1 MGEPI
6 LRVEGISL
14 AYGHIVALR
23 DVSLKIEEGE
33 AVAILGANGAG
44 KSSLIKTLVGWQKPR
59 SGQIFWRGTDITRL
73 PPWERARLGMAVVPE
88 GGRVFRDMSVED
100 NLRLGAFLASDRR
113 EIAEGM
119 DRVFSLF
126 PILKERRKQVA
137 RTLSGGEQ
145 QMLAIGRAVMLR
157 PKLLLVDEVSMGLAP
172 ILVEEVF
179 AALARLHREGTSICL
194 VEQNA
199 HEALQVVERGYVL
212 ENGRIA
218 LSGSAEELGRD
229 PGIQAAYLGS
239 G

>member
-44 KSSLIKTLVGWQKPR
+44 KSSLIKTMMGWQKPR
-59 SGQIFWRGTDITRL
+59 SGRIFWRGTDITRL

-100 NLRLGAFLASDRR
+100 NLKLGAFLANDRR

-119 DRVFSLF
+119 ERVFSLF

-218 LSGSAEELGRD
+218 LSGSAGELSRV